1 MTIALVHYAAAPI
14 IGGVERII
22 DEHAR
27 LLSRHGHR
35 VTILCQRGAGRHIT
49 PETLCDELRS
59 HDLAIVHNIFTM
71 PFDLALTEALWQA
84 AATIRTI
91 AWTHD
96 LAAANPDLA
105 PVSPILTKAAPGVEY
120 VAISALRQRQLRT
133 TLGIENARIIPNGID
148 PIRILDL
155 PQNVAALV
163 EKERLFDAAHI
174 FLHPTRLLR
183 RKNVETSIRLAQAIP
198 NARLIITGAD
208 DSHNPASAD
217 YAAAMRRLAGP
228 ETIFSSERFPV
239 GDAELSA
246 LYRLADALI
255 FPSRQEGFGL
265 PLLEARLHRLPAIY
279 SDIEPLAEL
288 AGDGFP
294 ISPDEAPE
302 AIARRILPWLAT
314 ISDRR
319 KVLAE
324 YAWPAIYQRHIRP
337 LIEKRPLTETMN
349 FGSSGFAN

>member
-1 MTIALVHYAAAPI
+1 MKIAIIHYTAAPV

-22 DEHAR
+22 DEQAR
-27 LLSRHGHR
+27 LLRHYGHS
-35 VTILCQRGAGRHIT
+35 VTILCQRGDGRNIT
-49 PETLCDELRS
+49 QETVLSKLWGA
-59 HDLAIVHNIFTM
+59 DLAIVHNVFTM

-84 AATIRTI
+84 AADIRTI

-96 LAAANPDLA
+96 IAAANPDLA
-105 PVSPILTKAAPGVEY
+105 PVSPILSKAAPGVEY
-120 VAISALRQRQLRT
+120 VAISALRQRQLRA

-148 PIRILDL
+148 PVRILDL

-163 EKERLFDAAHI
+163 ERERLFDAAHI

-183 RKNVETSIRLAQAIP
+183 RKNIETSIRLTQALP
-198 NARLIITGAD
+198 GSRLIITGAD

-228 ETIFSSERFPV
+228 ETIFASDHFAV
-239 GDAELSA
+239 NDAELSA

-265 PLLEARLHRLPAIY
+265 PLLEARIHRLPAIY

-288 AGDGFP
+288 AGNGFP
-294 ISPDEAPE
+294 ISPDESPE
-302 AIARRILPWLAT
+302 AIVRLIAPWLTT

-337 LIEKRPLTETMN
+337 LIDAHSLT
-349 FGSSGFAN
+349 